1 MYGSG
6 DVPLVQ
12 GMQQQPPTRWWPPGQ
27 AGEGKVNVTHSKTG
41 RADAAPPSAAVAPL
55 PPPSDKPERE
65 SPPRPSPPDGFEE
78 PRALGS
84 VLDDAL
90 ARMERRARGEERPV
104 PLPWSN
110 VAAALGGGL
119 WGGTLVT
126 LVGDTGTGK
135 TQWALQAAI
144 HAAESGLPVCYVAP
158 DSGVDQIV
166 ARIVA
171 LKTSRKWSDL
181 YVGRS
186 GREVLEQVRATHAAP
201 MKDLPFHVVG
211 GAGGRSVPRTRE
223 IAEWMRQKYPEEHLG
238 EKPFL
243 VVLDFVQLLGG
254 AREKENL
261 GEMMGRAAYEARQ
274 VAHETSAAILLVST
288 TSRETRPGG
297 DETIGIH
304 RDRRQPSS
312 LGRGNPG
319 RLVLGG
325 KETGDVER
333 ESDTVLV
340 LAQELRKAKRPAA
353 KWTRVW
359 CAVAKNRSGGRA
371 WCALRFNGTCFDVDR
386 DFAGPVEE
394 PPSPEDEERAS
405 REEE

>member
-1 MYGSG
+1 
-6 DVPLVQ
+6 
-12 GMQQQPPTRWWPPGQ
+12 
-27 AGEGKVNVTHSKTG
+27 VNVTHSKTG
-41 RADAAPPSAAVAPL
+41 RADAAPAPAPVAPL
-55 PPPSDKPERE
+55 PPPTEKAEPEAPEKPNV
-65 SPPRPSPPDGFEE
+65 PDGFEE

-90 ARMERRARGEERPV
+90 ARMERRASGDERPV

-126 LVGDTGTGK
+126 IVGDTGTGK

-144 HAAESGLPVCYVAP
+144 HAAEAGVPVCYVAP
-158 DSGVDQIV
+158 DSGVDQMV
-166 ARIVA
+166 ARIVS
-171 LKTSRKWSDL
+171 LKASRKWSDL

-186 GREVLEQVRATHAAP
+186 GGEVLEQVRSAHAAA
-201 MKDLPFHVVG
+201 MKGLPFHVAG
-211 GAGGRSVPRTRE
+211 GSGGRSAPRTRE

-238 EKPFL
+238 ERPFL
-243 VVLDFVQLLGG
+243 LVLDFVQLLGG

-261 GEMMGRAAYEARQ
+261 GEMMGRVAYEARQ
-274 VAHETSAAILLVST
+274 VARERNAAILLVST
-288 TSRETRPGG
+288 TSRETRAGG

-340 LAQELRKAKRPAA
+340 LAQEPWKSKRPPG

-359 CAVAKNRSGGRA
+359 CAVAKNRSGARA
-371 WCALRFNGTCFDVDR
+371 WCALRFNGTAFDVDR
-386 DFAGPVEE
+386 EFAGPVEE
-394 PPSPEDEERAS
+394 PPAPEDEARALA
-405 REEE
+405 EEE

>member
-1 MYGSG
+1 M
-6 DVPLVQ
+6 
-12 GMQQQPPTRWWPPGQ
+12 
-27 AGEGKVNVTHSKTG
+27 NVTHSKTG
-41 RADAAPPSAAVAPL
+41 RAEAAPPSAAVAPL
-55 PPPSDKPERE
+55 PPPPDKPEPE
-65 SPPRPSPPDGFEE
+65 SPPRPSPADGFEE

-90 ARMERRARGEERPV
+90 MRMERRARGEERPV

-126 LVGDTGTGK
+126 LLGDTGAGK

-144 HAAESGLPVCYVAP
+144 HAAESGTPVCYVAP

-166 ARIVA
+166 ARIVS

-186 GREVLEQVRATHAAP
+186 GREVLEQVRTKHAGP
-201 MKDLPFHVVG
+201 MKDLPFQVLG
-211 GAGGRSVPRTRE
+211 GAGGRSAPRTRE
-223 IAEWMRQKYPEEHLG
+223 IAEWMRRKYPEEHLG
-238 EKPFL
+238 ERPFL

-254 AREKENL
+254 AREKESL

-274 VAHETSAAILLVST
+274 VARERSAAMLLVST

-304 RDRRQPSS
+304 RDRRQPRS

-340 LAQELRKAKRPAA
+340 LAQEPWKTKRPAG

-359 CAVAKNRSGGRA
+359 CAVAKNRSGARA
-371 WCALRFNGTCFDVDR
+371 WCALRFNGTCFSVDR

-394 PPSPEDEERAS
+394 PPSSEDEERAL

>member
-1 MYGSG
+1 M
-6 DVPLVQ
+6 
-12 GMQQQPPTRWWPPGQ
+12 
-27 AGEGKVNVTHSKTG
+27 NVTHSKTG
-41 RADAAPPSAAVAPL
+41 RADAPPPSAPVAPL
-55 PPPSDKPERE
+55 PPPTEKAEPEA
-65 SPPRPSPPDGFEE
+65 PPRPNAPDGFEE
-78 PRALGS
+78 PRALGT

-90 ARMERRARGEERPV
+90 ARMERRARGDERPV
-104 PLPWSN
+104 PLPWTN
-110 VAAALGGGL
+110 VGAALGGGL

-135 TQWALQAAI
+135 TQWALQAAV
-144 HAAESGLPVCYVAP
+144 HAAEAGTAVCYVAP
-158 DSGVDQIV
+158 DSGIDQMV
-166 ARIVA
+166 ARIVS
-171 LKTSRKWSDL
+171 LKASRKWSDL

-186 GREVLEQVRATHAAP
+186 GREVLAQVRSAHAEA
-201 MKDLPFHVVG
+201 MKELPFHVVG
-211 GAGGRSVPRTRE
+211 GSGGRSAPRTRE

-238 EKPFL
+238 ERPFL
-243 VVLDFVQLLGG
+243 LVLDFVQLLGG
-254 AREKENL
+254 AREKENV

-274 VAHETSAAILLVST
+274 VAHERNAAILLVST

-340 LAQELRKAKRPAA
+340 LAQEPWKSKRPAG

-359 CAVAKNRSGGRA
+359 CAVAKNRSGARA

-386 DFAGPVEE
+386 EFAGPVEE
-394 PPSPEDEERAS
+394 APAPEDEERALP
-405 REEE
+405 EEE

>member
-1 MYGSG
+1 
-6 DVPLVQ
+6 
-12 GMQQQPPTRWWPPGQ
+12 
-27 AGEGKVNVTHSKTG
+27 VNVTHSKTG
-41 RADAAPPSAAVAPL
+41 RVDTAQPPAIAPIPPPAPP
-55 PPPSDKPERE
+55 KEPEA
-65 SPPRPSPPDGFEE
+65 PPRPAPPEGFEE

-90 ARMERRARGEERPV
+90 ERMERRARGDERPV

-135 TQWALQAAI
+135 TQWALQAAV
-144 HAAESGLPVCYVAP
+144 HAAESGVPVCYVAP
-158 DSGVDQIV
+158 DSGVDQMV
-166 ARIVA
+166 ARIVS
-171 LKTSRKWSDL
+171 LKARRKWSDL

-186 GREVLEQVRATHAAP
+186 GREVLEEVRASHGAA
-201 MKDLPFHVVG
+201 MRELPFHVVG
-211 GAGGRSVPRTRE
+211 GAGGRSAPRTRD
-223 IAEWMRQKYPEEHLG
+223 IADWMRRTYPETRPG
-238 EKPFL
+238 QRPFL
-243 VVLDFVQLLGG
+243 LVLDFVQLLGG
-254 AREKENL
+254 AREKEDV
-261 GEMMGRAAYEARQ
+261 GEMVGRAAYDARQ
-274 VAHETSAAILLVST
+274 IAREKDAAVLLVST

-312 LGRGNPG
+312 LGRGNPA

-325 KETGDVER
+325 KATGDVER

-340 LAQELRKAKRPAA
+340 LAQEPWKSKRPSG

-359 CAVAKNRSGGRA
+359 CAVAKNRSGARA

-394 PPSPEDEERAS
+394 TSAPEDEERVL
-405 REEE
+405 RDEE

>member
-1 MYGSG
+1 
-6 DVPLVQ
+6 
-12 GMQQQPPTRWWPPGQ
+12 
-27 AGEGKVNVTHSKTG
+27 VNVTHSKTG
-41 RADAAPPSAAVAPL
+41 RADATPPPAAPAPL
-55 PPPSDKPERE
+55 PPPAENAEPEVLPKP
-65 SPPRPSPPDGFEE
+65 STPDGFEE
-78 PRALGS
+78 PRALGA

-90 ARMERRARGEERPV
+90 ARMERSARGEEQPV

-126 LVGDTGTGK
+126 LIGDTGSGK
-135 TQWALQAAI
+135 TQWALQAAV
-144 HAAESGLPVCYVAP
+144 HAAESGVPVCYVAP
-158 DSGVDQIV
+158 DSGIDQMV
-166 ARIVA
+166 ARIVS
-171 LKTSRKWSDL
+171 LKASRKWSDL

-186 GREVLEQVRATHAAP
+186 GREVMEEVRSAHAAA

-211 GAGGRSVPRTRE
+211 GSGGRSAPRTRE
-223 IAEWMRQKYPEEHLG
+223 TAEWMRKKYPETRLG
-238 EKPFL
+238 DRPFL
-243 VVLDFVQLLGG
+243 LVLDFVQLLGG

-274 VAHETSAAILLVST
+274 VARERSAAILLVST

-297 DETIGIH
+297 DDTIGIH

-340 LAQELRKAKRPAA
+340 LAQEPWKSKRPPG

-359 CAVAKNRSGGRA
+359 CAVAKNRSGARA

-394 PPSPEDEERAS
+394 LPSAEEEERAL
-405 REEE
+405 RDEE

>member
-1 MYGSG
+1 
-6 DVPLVQ
+6 V
-12 GMQQQPPTRWWPPGQ
+12 
-27 AGEGKVNVTHSKTG
+27 VNVTHSKRG
-41 RADAAPPSAAVAPL
+41 RAEAPRPSAAFAPL
-55 PPPSDKPERE
+55 PPPPTEKAEPDAPAKPG
-65 SPPRPSPPDGFEE
+65 PPDGFEE
-78 PRALGS
+78 PRALGA

-104 PLPWSN
+104 SLPWSN

-144 HAAESGLPVCYVAP
+144 HAAESGVPVCYVAP
-158 DSGVDQIV
+158 DSGVDQMV
-166 ARIVA
+166 ARIVS

-186 GREVLEQVRATHAAP
+186 GREVLEKVRSAHAAA

-211 GAGGRSVPRTRE
+211 GAGGRAAPHTRE
-223 IAEWMRQKYPEEHLG
+223 LAEWMRRKYPEDRPG
-238 EKPFL
+238 QRPFL
-243 VVLDFVQLLGG
+243 LVLDFVQLLGG

-261 GEMMGRAAYEARQ
+261 GEIMARAAYEALQ
-274 VAHETSAAILLVST
+274 VARERNAAVLLVST

-304 RDRRQPSS
+304 RDRRQPRS
-312 LGRGNPG
+312 LGRGNPA

-325 KETGDVER
+325 KETGDVEK

-340 LAQELRKAKRPAA
+340 LAQEPWKSKRPSG

-359 CAVAKNRSGGRA
+359 CAVAKNRSGARA
-371 WCALRFNGTCFDVDR
+371 WCALRFNGTCFGVDR
-386 DFAGPVEE
+386 DFAGPLEE
-394 PPSPEDEERAS
+394 TPSPEDEERALPD
-405 REEE
+405 EE

>member
-1 MYGSG
+1 
-6 DVPLVQ
+6 
-12 GMQQQPPTRWWPPGQ
+12 
-27 AGEGKVNVTHSKTG
+27 VNVTHSKTG
-41 RADAAPPSAAVAPL
+41 RADAPPPPAIAPL
-55 PPPSDKPERE
+55 PPPTERTEPEKPAK
-65 SPPRPSPPDGFEE
+65 PSPPDGFEE
-78 PRALGS
+78 PRALGT

-90 ARMERRARGEERPV
+90 ARMERRARGDERPV
-104 PLPWSN
+104 PVPWSN

-126 LVGDTGTGK
+126 LVGDTGSGK

-144 HAAESGLPVCYVAP
+144 HAAESGVPVCYVAP

-166 ARIVA
+166 ARLVS

-186 GREVLEQVRATHAAP
+186 GREVLEEVRSAHAAA

-211 GAGGRSVPRTRE
+211 GSGGRSAPRTRE
-223 IAEWMRQKYPEEHLG
+223 IAEWMREKYPEGHLG
-238 EKPFL
+238 ERPFL
-243 VVLDFVQLLGG
+243 LVLDFVQLLGG
-254 AREKENL
+254 GREKENV
-261 GEMMGRAAYEARQ
+261 GEMTARAAYEARHI
-274 VAHETSAAILLVST
+274 ARERNAACLLVST

-304 RDRRQPSS
+304 RDRRAPSR

-340 LAQELRKAKRPAA
+340 LAQEPWKGKRPAG

-359 CAVAKNRSGGRA
+359 CAVAKNRSGARA

-386 DFAGPVEE
+386 DFTGAAEE
-394 PPSPEDEERAS
+394 SSAPEEEDRAL

>member
-1 MYGSG
+1 
-6 DVPLVQ
+6 
-12 GMQQQPPTRWWPPGQ
+12 
-27 AGEGKVNVTHSKTG
+27 VNVTHSKTG
-41 RADAAPPSAAVAPL
+41 RADATPPSAAVAPL
-55 PPPSDKPERE
+55 PPPLEKAEPEA
-65 SPPRPSPPDGFEE
+65 PPRPSSPDGFEE

-90 ARMERRARGEERPV
+90 ARMERRARGDERPV

-126 LVGDTGTGK
+126 LVGDTGAGK
-135 TQWALQAAI
+135 TQWALQAAL
-144 HAAESGLPVCYVAP
+144 HAAESGVPVCYVAP
-158 DSGVDQIV
+158 DSGVDQMV
-166 ARIVA
+166 ARIVS

-186 GREVLEQVRATHAAP
+186 GREVLEQVRSAHAEA
-201 MKDLPFHVVG
+201 MKGLPFHVVG
-211 GAGGRSVPRTRE
+211 GTGGRAAPRTRE
-223 IAEWMRQKYPEEHLG
+223 TAQWMRQKYPEEHLG
-238 EKPFL
+238 ERPFL
-243 VVLDFVQLLGG
+243 LVLDFVQLLGG

-274 VAHETSAAILLVST
+274 VARERNAAILLVST

-304 RDRRQPSS
+304 RDRRQPRT
-312 LGRGNPG
+312 LGRGNRG

-325 KETGDVER
+325 KETGEVER

-340 LAQELRKAKRPAA
+340 LAQEPWKSKRPSG

-359 CAVAKNRSGGRA
+359 CAVAKNRSGARA
-371 WCALRFNGTCFDVDR
+371 WCALRFNGNCFDVDR

-394 PPSPEDEERAS
+394 PPAPEDEDRALP
-405 REEE
+405 EEE

>member
-1 MYGSG
+1 
-6 DVPLVQ
+6 V
-12 GMQQQPPTRWWPPGQ
+12 
-27 AGEGKVNVTHSKTG
+27 KVTHSKAG

-55 PPPSDKPERE
+55 PPSTEKPEPE
-65 SPPRPSPPDGFEE
+65 SPPRPSPSDGFEE

-126 LVGDTGTGK
+126 LVGDTGSGK
-135 TQWALQAAI
+135 TQWALQTAI
-144 HAAESGLPVCYVAP
+144 HAAESGVPVCYVAP

-166 ARIVA
+166 ARIVS

-186 GREVLEQVRATHAAP
+186 GREVLEQVRTAHAAP
-201 MKDLPFHVVG
+201 MKDLPFHVVA
-211 GAGGRSVPRTRE
+211 GAGGRSAPRTRE
-223 IAEWMRQKYPEEHLG
+223 TAEWMRQKYPEEHLG
-238 EKPFL
+238 ERPFL

-261 GEMMGRAAYEARQ
+261 GEMMGRAAYESRQ
-274 VAHETSAAILLVST
+274 VARERSAAILLVST
-288 TSRETRPGG
+288 TLRETRPGG

-312 LGRGNPG
+312 LGRGNPA

-325 KETGDVER
+325 KETGEVER

-340 LAQELRKAKRPAA
+340 LAQEPWKTRRPPG

-359 CAVAKNRSGGRA
+359 CAVAKNRSGSRA

-394 PPSPEDEERAS
+394 TPSPEDEERAL

>member
-1 MYGSG
+1 M
-6 DVPLVQ
+6 
-12 GMQQQPPTRWWPPGQ
+12 
-27 AGEGKVNVTHSKTG
+27 NVTHSKRG
-41 RADAAPPSAAVAPL
+41 RAEAPRPSAAVAPL
-55 PPPSDKPERE
+55 PAPPTEKAEPDAPAKPG
-65 SPPRPSPPDGFEE
+65 PPDGFEE
-78 PRALGS
+78 PRALGA

-104 PLPWSN
+104 SLPWSN

-144 HAAESGLPVCYVAP
+144 HAAESGVPVCYVAP
-158 DSGVDQIV
+158 DSGVDQMV
-166 ARIVA
+166 ARIVS

-186 GREVLEQVRATHAAP
+186 GREVLEKVRSAHAAA

-211 GAGGRSVPRTRE
+211 GAGGRAAPHTRE
-223 IAEWMRQKYPEEHLG
+223 LAEWMRRKHPEDRPG
-238 EKPFL
+238 QRPFL
-243 VVLDFVQLLGG
+243 LVLDFVQLLGG

-261 GEMMGRAAYEARQ
+261 GEIMARAAYEALQ
-274 VAHETSAAILLVST
+274 VARERNAAVLLVST

-304 RDRRQPSS
+304 RDRRQPRS
-312 LGRGNPG
+312 LGRGNPA

-325 KETGDVER
+325 KETGDVEK

-340 LAQELRKAKRPAA
+340 LAQEPWKSKRPSG

-359 CAVAKNRSGGRA
+359 CAVAKNRSGARA
-371 WCALRFNGTCFDVDR
+371 WCALRFNGTCFGVDR
-386 DFAGPVEE
+386 DFAGPLEE
-394 PPSPEDEERAS
+394 TPSPEDEERALPD
-405 REEE
+405 EE

>member
-1 MYGSG
+1 
-6 DVPLVQ
+6 
-12 GMQQQPPTRWWPPGQ
+12 
-27 AGEGKVNVTHSKTG
+27 VNVTHSKTG

-55 PPPSDKPERE
+55 PPSAEKPEPE
-65 SPPRPSPPDGFEE
+65 SPPKSSPPDGFEE

-144 HAAESGLPVCYVAP
+144 HAAESGVPVCYVAP

-166 ARIVA
+166 ARLVS

-186 GREVLEQVRATHAAP
+186 GREVLEEVRSAHAAP
-201 MKDLPFHVVG
+201 LRDLPFHLVG
-211 GAGGRSVPRTRE
+211 GGGGRSDPRTRE
-223 IAEWMRQKYPEEHLG
+223 IAEWMRHKYPEQRPG
-238 EKPFL
+238 ERPFL

-274 VAHETSAAILLVST
+274 VARERTAAILLVST
-288 TSRETRPGG
+288 TARETRPGG

-325 KETGDVER
+325 KETGEVER

-340 LAQELRKAKRPAA
+340 LAQEPWKSKRPAG

-359 CAVAKNRSGGRA
+359 CAVAKNRSGARA

-394 PPSPEDEERAS
+394 PSSPEDEERAL

>member
-1 MYGSG
+1 
-6 DVPLVQ
+6 V
-12 GMQQQPPTRWWPPGQ
+12 T
-27 AGEGKVNVTHSKTG
+27 VTHSKTG
-41 RADAAPPSAAVAPL
+41 RADAAPPPAAVAPI
-55 PPPSDKPERE
+55 PPPAPKTEAEAPPKPR
-65 SPPRPSPPDGFEE
+65 PPDGFEP
-78 PRALGS
+78 PRALGA

-90 ARMERRARGEERPV
+90 SRMERRARGDETPV

-126 LVGDTGTGK
+126 LVGDTGAGK
-135 TQWALQAAI
+135 TQWALQAGI
-144 HAAESGLPVCYVAP
+144 HAAESGVPVCYVAP

-166 ARIVA
+166 ARIVS

-186 GREVLEQVRATHAAP
+186 GREVLEQVRSAHAAG
-201 MKDLPFHVVG
+201 MKGLPFHLVG
-211 GAGGRSVPRTRE
+211 GSGGRSAPRTRE
-223 IAEWMRQKYPEEHLG
+223 IAEWMRRTYAEAHPG
-238 EKPFL
+238 ERPFL
-243 VVLDFVQLLGG
+243 LVLDFVQLLGG
-254 AREKENL
+254 AREKENVD
-261 GEMMGRAAYEARQ
+261 EMVGGAAYDAHQ
-274 VAHETSAAILLVST
+274 VARDWSAAVLLVST

-304 RDRRQPSS
+304 RDRRQPSR

-319 RLVLGG
+319 RLVLAG

-340 LAQELRKAKRPAA
+340 LAQEPWKAKRPAG

-359 CAVAKNRSGGRA
+359 CAVAKNRSGARA

-386 DFAGPVEE
+386 ELAGPVEE
-394 PPSPEDEERAS
+394 LPLLEEEERAL

>member
-1 MYGSG
+1 M
-6 DVPLVQ
+6 
-12 GMQQQPPTRWWPPGQ
+12 
-27 AGEGKVNVTHSKTG
+27 NVTHSKTG
-41 RADAAPPSAAVAPL
+41 RPEAAPPSAAVVPL
-55 PPPSDKPERE
+55 PPPSDTPERE

-171 LKTSRKWSDL
+171 LKTGRKWSDL

-186 GREVLEQVRATHAAP
+186 GREVLEQVRTTHAAP

-211 GAGGRSVPRTRE
+211 GAGGRSAPRTRE
-223 IAEWMRQKYPEEHLG
+223 IAEWMRHRYPEEHLG
-238 EKPFL
+238 ERPFL

-254 AREKENL
+254 AREKESL

-274 VAHETSAAILLVST
+274 VARERSAAILLVST

-325 KETGDVER
+325 KETGEVER

-340 LAQELRKAKRPAA
+340 LAQEPWKTRRPPG

-359 CAVAKNRSGGRA
+359 CAVAKNRSGARA

-394 PPSPEDEERAS
+394 PPSPEDEERAL

>member
-1 MYGSG
+1 MAI
-6 DVPLVQ
+6 
-12 GMQQQPPTRWWPPGQ
+12 R
-27 AGEGKVNVTHSKTG
+27 EVNVTHSKAG
-41 RADAAPPSAAVAPL
+41 RDDPAQPPAVVPL
-55 PPPSDKPERE
+55 PSKEEPPPPSPP
-65 SPPRPSPPDGFEE
+65 STPPPRDGFEE

-90 ARMERRARGEERPV
+90 ERMERRARGDERPI

-110 VAAALGGGL
+110 VSAALGGGL

-144 HAAESGLPVCYVAP
+144 HAAESGVPVCYVAP
-158 DSGVDQIV
+158 DSGVDQMV

-171 LKTSRKWSDL
+171 LKAHRKWSDL

-186 GREVLEQVRATHAAP
+186 GKEVLEEVRAAHGQA

-211 GAGGRSVPRTRE
+211 GSGGRTAPRVRE
-223 IAEWMRQKYPEEHLG
+223 VAEWMRARYPEPRPG
-238 EKPFL
+238 GRPFL
-243 VVLDFVQLLGG
+243 LVLDFVQLLGG
-254 AREKENL
+254 AREKEDV
-261 GEMMGRAAYEARQ
+261 GEMMARAAYDSRQAARDLHA
-274 VAHETSAAILLVST
+274 VVLLVST

-297 DETIGIH
+297 EDTIGIH
-304 RDRRQPSS
+304 RDRRQPVS
-312 LGRGNPG
+312 LGRGNPA

-333 ESDTVLV
+333 ESDTVIV
-340 LAQELRKAKRPAA
+340 LAQEPWRSRRPAGR
-353 KWTRVW
+353 WTRVW
-359 CAVAKNRSGGRA
+359 CAVAKNRSGPRA

-386 DFAGPVEE
+386 DAAVITEE
-394 PPSPEDEERAS
+394 SPESPPAEDEERA
-405 REEE
+405 EE

>member
-1 MYGSG
+1 M
-6 DVPLVQ
+6 
-12 GMQQQPPTRWWPPGQ
+12 
-27 AGEGKVNVTHSKTG
+27 NVTHSKTG
-41 RADAAPPSAAVAPL
+41 RDQAAPVPAVVPL
-55 PPPSDKPERE
+55 PPKEEVPAPAPA
-65 SPPRPSPPDGFEE
+65 PPPPARDGFEE

-90 ARMERRARGEERPV
+90 ERMERRARGDERPI

-110 VAAALGGGL
+110 VSAALGGGL

-144 HAAESGLPVCYVAP
+144 HAAESGVPVCYVAP
-158 DSGVDQIV
+158 DSGVDQMV
-166 ARIVA
+166 ARIVS
-171 LKTSRKWSDL
+171 LKARRKWSDL
-181 YVGRS
+181 YVGRT
-186 GREVLEQVRATHAAP
+186 GKQVLEEVRAAHASAI
-201 MKDLPFHVVG
+201 KDLPFHVIG
-211 GAGGRSVPRTRE
+211 GSGGRAAPRTHE
-223 IAEWMRQKYPEEHLG
+223 IADWMRRHYPEPRPG
-238 EKPFL
+238 ARPFL
-243 VVLDFVQLLGG
+243 LVLDFVQLLGG
-254 AREKENL
+254 AREKEDV
-261 GEMMGRAAYEARQ
+261 GETMGRAGYEARQ
-274 VAHETSAAILLVST
+274 AARDRDAVVLLVST

-297 DETIGIH
+297 EETIGIH

-312 LGRGNPG
+312 LGRGNPA

-340 LAQELRKAKRPAA
+340 LAQEPWRSRRPAGR
-353 KWTRVW
+353 WTRVW
-359 CAVAKNRSGGRA
+359 CAVAKNRSGSRA

-386 DFAGPVEE
+386 EATAFDDEAARPDDEE
-394 PPSPEDEERAS
+394 PGL

>member
-1 MYGSG
+1 MYGTAT
-6 DVPLVQ
+6 VPWSKACRN
-12 GMQQQPPTRWWPPGQ
+12 GP
-27 AGEGKVNVTHSKTG
+27 GEGEVNVTHSKTG

-55 PPPSDKPERE
+55 PPSAHKPEPE
-65 SPPRPSPPDGFEE
+65 STPKPGPADGFEE

-90 ARMERRARGEERPV
+90 ARMERRARGEEQPV

-144 HAAESGLPVCYVAP
+144 HAAESGMPVCYVAP
-158 DSGVDQIV
+158 DSGADQIV
-166 ARIVA
+166 ARIVS
-171 LKTSRKWSDL
+171 LKTGRKWSDL

-186 GREVLEQVRATHAAP
+186 GRDVLEQVRSAHAAA

-211 GAGGRSVPRTRE
+211 GAGGRSAPRTRE
-223 IAEWMRQKYPEEHLG
+223 IAEWMRHRYPEEHLG
-238 EKPFL
+238 DKPFL

-304 RDRRQPSS
+304 RDRRQPAS

-340 LAQELRKAKRPAA
+340 LAQEPWKTKRPAA

-359 CAVAKNRSGGRA
+359 CAVAKNRSGARA

-386 DFAGPVEE
+386 DVAGPVEE
-394 PPSPEDEERAS
+394 PPLAEDQER
-405 REEE
+405 ED